1 MRGPG
6 SQAPSRGSTHA
17 RTGRHPL
24 LARLARPF
32 QGGLAPAV
40 TAVATS
46 PGPAQGQRRPVGTG
60 LRWCWQV
67 GLQCSLTLSHLH
79 LGCGPA
85 LQVTADNISA
95 GPRLVIGKAHFSQR
109 KDRNRSSGELRAN
122 QKTPARVPWVQT
134 PRPPRAED
142 GSSGHPPGGGSRT
155 GGRS

>member
-24 LARLARPF
+24 LARLACPF

-60 LRWCWQV
+60 LRWYWQV
-67 GLQCSLTLSHLH
+67 GLQPHSISLTSGLWS
-79 LGCGPA
+79 CPA
-85 LQVTADNISA
+85 GDS
-95 GPRLVIGKAHFSQR
+95 
-109 KDRNRSSGELRAN
+109 
-122 QKTPARVPWVQT
+122 
-134 PRPPRAED
+134 
-142 GSSGHPPGGGSRT
+142 
-155 GGRS
+155 